1 MPHLSDTTL
10 ENSAMNRL
18 TDDLAAC
25 VEEHLL
31 VCHDCQDRA
40 ASWDQ
45 FVTAIKAGALL
56 HIEKDL
62 IELLHRRNAEWKSV
76 PGDIKRIEA
85 YTAALKTFN
94 AFLLDKFEFE
104 ASPRTR

>member
-1 MPHLSDTTL
+1 MSHLSDTTL
-10 ENSAMNRL
+10 ENYAMNKL

-25 VEEHLL
+25 EEHLL

-45 FVTAIKAGALL
+45 FVKAIKAGALL
-56 HIEKDL
+56 HIEEDL
-62 IELLHRRNAEWKSV
+62 IELLHQRNAEWKSA
-76 PGDIKRIEA
+76 PHDIKRIEA

-94 AFLLDKFEFE
+94 AFLLDKFGFE
-104 ASPRTR
+104 DSPRTR